1 MFKFALG
8 VPSHLKPED
17 LLEVRV
23 YDREYIGKNRF
34 VTTRLKWQLK
44 CLRLI
49 VHSRLLHAYRPSP
62 YATSRLLGLVK
73 IYVSEY
79 EVASGREWTT
89 ESSYPL
95 RDEQD
100 GITEVK
106 SYVCAYEMK

>member
-1 MFKFALG
+1 MLAFNCAFSSASC
-8 VPSHLKPED
+8 V
-17 LLEVRV
+17 
-23 YDREYIGKNRF
+23 
-34 VTTRLKWQLK
+34 
-44 CLRLI
+44 
-49 VHSRLLHAYRPSP
+49 PSP
-62 YATSRLLGLVK
+62 YATSRLLGLAK